1 MSGSGIHSSGEE
13 ITLTE
18 RTYSRDC
25 LEDNAAGPQEQL
37 DLVQANF
44 KVAN

>member
-1 MSGSGIHSSGEE
+1 MSGSGIHSSEEE

-25 LEDNAAGPQEQL
+25 LEDNAAGPRQQL
-37 DLVQANF
+37 DLVQDNF